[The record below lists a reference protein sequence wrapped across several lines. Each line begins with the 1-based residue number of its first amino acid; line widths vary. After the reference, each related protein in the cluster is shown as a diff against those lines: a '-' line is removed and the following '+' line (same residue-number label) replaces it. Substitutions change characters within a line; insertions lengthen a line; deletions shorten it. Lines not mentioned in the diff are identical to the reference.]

1 LQQAL
6 LGASETQNKIVNENQ
21 KALIGFSQVLE
32 QHMAGVED
40 KAAVGTR
47 TLRMLRGPDAQFAVA
62 KDGLSRSS
70 STRKT
75 VRCSRRSSLRRIA
88 VREQGL
94 PTRPVDGGIFRGL
107 RANFQA

>member
-62 KDGLSRSS
+62 EERFESIIQHAQDGTVQPKIQS
-70 STRKT
+70 STH
-75 VRCSRRSSLRRIA
+75 RC
-88 VREQGL
+88 
-94 PTRPVDGGIFRGL
+94 P
-107 RANFQA
+107 